1 MAMVLIH
8 TAVLFLWFSA
18 QTGMVEFTAIGQGGN
33 SQIEESR
40 EVVVRTAGEWSTLW
54 KQHAGAARPPSID
67 FTRAIVIAVFLGSRP
82 TAGYRVEITRLEKQ
96 DEALVVSYRELRPGA
111 DDMVAQMLT
120 TPFHLVQ
127 TGSHRGPVKFQR
139 TP

>member
-8 TAVLFLWFSA
+8 AAVLFLLFSA

-40 EVVVRTAGEWSTLW
+40 EVVVRTAGEWSTLC
-54 KQHAGAARPPSID
+54 KQHAGAARLPPVD
-67 FTRAIVIAVFLGSRP
+67 FTRSFAIAVFLGSRP
-82 TAGYRVEITRLEKQ
+82 TAGYRVEITRVEKQ
-96 DEALVVSYRELRPGA
+96 EDALVVTYRELKPGA

-120 TPFHLVQ
+120 TPFHIVQ
-127 TGSHRGPVKFQR
+127 TASHRGPVKFQR